1 MKLAYK
7 AYDST
12 GKAVDGTIECTD
24 TIAATETLRR
34 KGLYVAQ
41 ITESE
46 TQIPTKAGK
55 FAKAK
60 IKRRLKGIGG
70 QKLKNL
76 AMFTRQL
83 SVLVHSGT
91 QLAEAL
97 GALERQ
103 AKPGAWRDTI
113 SDVYAR
119 VEEGASLSEAM
130 EAHSNYF
137 DAICCSLVATG
148 ESSGHLV
155 EMLDRLATL
164 KQKQLRLRN
173 SIVGALIYPII
184 LVFLSMAIFSLLL
197 IFVVPRFSTLF
208 ESLDVALPASTQTL
222 VNISS
227 IFRKFWW
234 AVLLLMAGAVF
245 ALVTYLRSPNGRR
258 LCDTVMLKLPCI
270 GNITKSLTTA
280 RIICLLGV
288 LMEGHVPVLKAL
300 RLVKRAAGNVLY
312 ADLIAKAEK
321 HVTNGEQLSL
331 AFADANLISPC
342 VHEAIHSGEQSGQ
355 IDSLLLNISGFLD
368 DENEVIIRSLT
379 SIIEPLILVI
389 MGVLVGLIAISMFM
403 PLFDLTSM
411 TQGGG

>member
-12 GKAVDGTIECTD
+12 GKTVDGTIECTD

-34 KGLYVAQ
+34 KGLYIAQ
-41 ITESE
+41 ITESS
-46 TQIPTKAGK
+46 TRLSTKSGK
-55 FAKAK
+55 FVKAK
-60 IKRRLKGIGG
+60 IKRRLKRGGG

-103 AKPGAWRDTI
+103 TKPGAWRDTI

-130 EAHSNYF
+130 ETHSNYF

-164 KQKQLRLRN
+164 KQKQLRVRN

-184 LVFLSMAIFSLLL
+184 LMFLSVAIFSLLL
-197 IFVVPRFSTLF
+197 IFVVPRFATLF
-208 ESLDVALPASTQTL
+208 ETLDVALPASTQAL
-222 VNISS
+222 VNVSS

-245 ALVTYLRSPNGRR
+245 ALVTYLRSPNGKR
-258 LCDTVMLKLPCI
+258 LCDTVMLKLPCV
-270 GNITKSLTTA
+270 GNITKSLATA

-300 RLVKRAAGNVLY
+300 RLVKRAAGNAHY
-312 ADLIAKAEK
+312 ADLIAKAERQ
-321 HVTNGEQLSL
+321 VTNGEQLSL

-342 VHEAIHSGEQSGQ
+342 VHEAIRSGEQSGQ
-355 IDSLLLNISGFLD
+355 IDSLLLNIAGFLD

-389 MGVLVGLIAISMFM
+389 MGVLVGLIAISMFT